1 MKAGFGHGLFLVSS
15 LFLLGAC
22 GSPEG
27 NVFGAE
33 DRFKTP
39 VSPLKSHYRID
50 ARIDLEDG
58 VVAGRETIT
67 LQNSSTI
74 PLTTVALTWTIS
86 DTRSLDVSIGGKQ
99 LAPRADEGGARR
111 KSPLSYV
118 LPNPIT
124 PGERLVLD
132 VSFNEKIETAKDEAE
147 YLTSTWYPRLWWDG
161 LPLHDS
167 FSVKLDV
174 SAGYALAASGRIDKK
189 TGRFEADGARTFG
202 VYLGKDTKASIREVD
217 GVEIVAV
224 FTEKGAKAAA
234 VCLETAADA
243 VRYFKNRLGFY
254 PFPFLTIIPGGPGRW
269 GGYPVATG
277 IVAIH
282 GQETYVDG
290 ESPEH
295 WQHITSHEIG
305 HEYWGE
311 WVMDSDN
318 PAWLWIAMGI
328 YADTDYMMARKFD
341 PERRVRWIGNYID
354 AIPMYYDMTLDIPP
368 AQEEKILYDYNNTV
382 VHSKGPAV
390 INALAVAL
398 GQETFERI
406 YKKCLRIFGGKSL
419 GWRDFWKF
427 CEMESGQNL
436 AWFFDQWVRSN
447 AYACYQI
454 ESTES
459 RPEGDGFRT
468 EIRIKRLGPMKMPV
482 PVKAVFEDGSEQSVL
497 TDRTRDV
504 DILEFQS
511 QAKLREAILNPD
523 NKIAMMDKPVAEIS
537 PAAARIL
544 SWGWEAAD
552 SLEVLDAIRDETI
565 ESVDLW
571 YKLGT
576 YLYEESH
583 LREALVC
590 FERVSDLN
598 ADPVVAF
605 ASQGWM
611 GLLEDL
617 TGRRAEAL
625 THYRK
630 ALSLDTGESM
640 DHRDLNIRI
649 DRGWVEARLRSPFR
663 WKKRRGGMAS

>member
-311 WVMDSDN
+311 WVMDPDK
-318 PAWLWIAMGI
+318 PAWL
-328 YADTDYMMARKFD
+328 
-341 PERRVRWIGNYID
+341 
-354 AIPMYYDMTLDIPP
+354 
-368 AQEEKILYDYNNTV
+368 
-382 VHSKGPAV
+382 
-390 INALAVAL
+390 
-398 GQETFERI
+398 
-406 YKKCLRIFGGKSL
+406 
-419 GWRDFWKF
+419 
-427 CEMESGQNL
+427 
-436 AWFFDQWVRSN
+436 
-447 AYACYQI
+447 
-454 ESTES
+454 
-459 RPEGDGFRT
+459 
-468 EIRIKRLGPMKMPV
+468 
-482 PVKAVFEDGSEQSVL
+482 
-497 TDRTRDV
+497 
-504 DILEFQS
+504 
-511 QAKLREAILNPD
+511 
-523 NKIAMMDKPVAEIS
+523 
-537 PAAARIL
+537 
-544 SWGWEAAD
+544 
-552 SLEVLDAIRDETI
+552 
-565 ESVDLW
+565 
-571 YKLGT
+571 
-576 YLYEESH
+576 
-583 LREALVC
+583 
-590 FERVSDLN
+590 
-598 ADPVVAF
+598 
-605 ASQGWM
+605 
-611 GLLEDL
+611 
-617 TGRRAEAL
+617 
-625 THYRK
+625 
-630 ALSLDTGESM
+630 
-640 DHRDLNIRI
+640 
-649 DRGWVEARLRSPFR
+649 
-663 WKKRRGGMAS
+663 